1 MTKEQIL
8 KRCKDEHVR
17 FIRLQFSDIL
27 GVIKNVEV
35 PETQF
40 EKALDGEIMFDG
52 SSINGFSRIEESDQL
67 LSPDLSTF
75 ALLPWEHNGNK
86 TARLVC
92 DVKHTDGKDFEGDP
106 RTILR
111 RACDEAASMGFKMV
125 VGPEPEFFLFLPGH
139 DGEISLDTHDKGGY
153 FDMAPVDQ
161 AEEARRDIVEALI
174 DMGFDIEASHH
185 EVAPGQHEIDFRY
198 DDAIATADK
207 VATFRFVVKKIAHD
221 HGLFATFMPKPL
233 FGVNGSGMHVH
244 QSLFKG
250 SENAF
255 YDSNAEFELSEIAT
269 QYVAGLIKHAKS
281 FVAITNPLIN
291 SFKRLV
297 PGYEA
302 PVNIAWSMHN
312 RSPMIRVP
320 NRRGKGTRVEVRIPD
335 PACNPYLAFA
345 VMLRAG
351 LDGIKEGLEAPKPV
365 NKNIFD
371 MSERQKRSLKIDALP
386 RDLIDAVHHL
396 EKSKLM
402 RETLGEHVFHHFI
415 AAKKAEWGDY
425 ISRVHGWEIDRY
437 LGVY

>member
-1 MTKEQIL
+1 M
-8 KRCKDEHVR
+8 
-17 FIRLQFSDIL
+17 
-27 GVIKNVEV
+27 
-35 PETQF
+35 
-40 EKALDGEIMFDG
+40 
-52 SSINGFSRIEESDQL
+52 
-67 LSPDLSTF
+67 
-75 ALLPWEHNGNK
+75 
-86 TARLVC
+86 
-92 DVKHTDGKDFEGDP
+92 
-106 RTILR
+106 
-111 RACDEAASMGFKMV
+111 
-125 VGPEPEFFLFLPGH
+125 
-139 DGEISLDTHDKGGY
+139 
-153 FDMAPVDQ
+153 
-161 AEEARRDIVEALI
+161 
-174 DMGFDIEASHH
+174 
-185 EVAPGQHEIDFRY
+185 
-198 DDAIATADK
+198 
-207 VATFRFVVKKIAHD
+207 
-221 HGLFATFMPKPL
+221 
-233 FGVNGSGMHVH
+233 GSGMHVH